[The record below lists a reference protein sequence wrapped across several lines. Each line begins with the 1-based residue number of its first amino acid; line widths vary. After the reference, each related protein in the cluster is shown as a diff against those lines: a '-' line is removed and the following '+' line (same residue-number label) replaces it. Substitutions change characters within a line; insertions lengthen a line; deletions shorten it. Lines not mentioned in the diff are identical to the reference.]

1 MNPRLAALHSY
12 PFQKLRELFAG
23 VTPPPELSAI
33 NLSIGEPRHATPQ
46 FIKDALIDGL
56 DGLANYPITQGSDAL
71 RSAIANWANRR
82 YGVELDPATQVLPV
96 NGSRE
101 ALFAFA
107 QASVDSSRHGK
118 RVIISP
124 NPFYQI
130 YEGAALLAGARPFF
144 LNTVADNDFRMD
156 FSRVPEDLWP
166 QVNMVYVC
174 SPGNPTGKVWT
185 LVEWQELFDLSEQH
199 GFVIAADECYSEI
212 YFPHPN
218 PDETPNHSTKP
229 ASGQVADYL
238 PSSASLSPTLSR
250 LREREQTLS
259 PNPLMGAN
267 VQPKPIDEGQ
277 PPLGA
282 LTAAQQLGRDF
293 SRLVIFNS
301 LSKRSNVPGLR
312 SGMVAGDADILKQ
325 FLLYRTY
332 HGSAM
337 SPAVQAA
344 SVAAWQDEAY
354 VVENRRQYAEKFAAV
369 MPLLKDHLVFDAPDA
384 AFYLWAKVPGGD
396 DASFARDLYR
406 TQHVTV
412 LPGSFL
418 ARDAAGINPGR
429 GYVRIALVDHLDA
442 CVDAAQRI
450 VTSVQSHS

>member
-1 MNPRLAALHSY
+1 MNPRLAALHPY

-23 VTPPPELSAI
+23 VMPPSDLSAI
-33 NLSIGEPRHATPQ
+33 NLSIGEPKHATPQ
-46 FIKDALIDGL
+46 FIKDALIAGL

-71 RSAIANWANRR
+71 RASIASWANRR

-107 QASVDSSRHGK
+107 QASVDSSRHGR

-144 LNTVADNDFRMD
+144 LNTIADTDFRMD
-156 FSRVPEDLWP
+156 FARVPEDLWP
-166 QVNMVYVC
+166 QVNLVYVC
-174 SPGNPTGKVWT
+174 SPGNPTGKVMT
-185 LVEWQELFDLSEQH
+185 LADWKELFVLSEQH

-212 YFPHPN
+212 YF
-218 PDETPNHSTKP
+218 E
-229 ASGQVADYL
+229 
-238 PSSASLSPTLSR
+238 SA
-250 LREREQTLS
+250 
-259 PNPLMGAN
+259 
-267 VQPKPIDEGQ
+267 
-277 PPLGA
+277 PLGA

-312 SGMVAGDADILKQ
+312 SGMVAGDADLIKQ

-344 SVAAWQDEAY
+344 SIAAWNDEAH
-354 VVENRRQYAEKFAAV
+354 VVENRRLYAEKFAAV
-369 MPLLKDHLVFDAPDA
+369 MPILQPHLSFDAPDA
-384 AFYLWAKVPGGD
+384 AFYLWAKVPGD
-396 DASFARDLYR
+396 DDQNFARELYR
-406 TQHVTV
+406 QQHVTV
-412 LPGSFL
+412 LPGSYL
-418 ARDAAGINPGR
+418 ARDAAGCNPGR
-429 GYVRIALVDHLDA
+429 GYVRIALVDSVEA
-442 CVDAAQRI
+442 CIDAARRI
-450 VTSVQSHS
+450 ASFVGKTR